1 MLGALHPNKLVNKAN
16 NTGPK
21 RPRPQPERPP
31 PFDMSTVPEVFRAY
45 VKDFVAG
52 RIFSSEYEAV
62 QERAYEENED
72 MSYMP
77 EVEVEDS
84 TDIMS
89 REFEHEH
96 VEEVEEIELEDRP
109 RYRYLKDFR
118 ETAHALELTKEDMF
132 RSYDIDEKNITY
144 SQDGALDGAIE
155 SVMDDFPELW
165 TRMNTVLVDDLVAFT
180 DATADLVL
188 RMVQLHAD
196 LSGSVDDLPEQYD
209 RLTQQWKDTFTPPDS
224 DDDE

>member
-1 MLGALHPNKLVNKAN
+1 MLRALHLNKLVNKAN

-21 RPRPQPERPP
+21 RPRPQAERPP
-31 PFDMSTVPEVFRAY
+31 PFDLSAMPELFRAY
-45 VKDFVAG
+45 VKDFVSG
-52 RIFSSEYEAV
+52 IIFSSEYEAV
-62 QERAYEENED
+62 EERAYEENED

-109 RYRYLKDFR
+109 NYRYLKDFR
-118 ETAHALELTKEDMF
+118 ETAHALELTRKDMF

-165 TRMNTVLVDDLVAFT
+165 THMNTVRVDDLVAFT
-180 DATADLVL
+180 DATSDLVL
-188 RMVQLHAD
+188 RMVQLHAH
-196 LSGSVDDLPEQYD
+196 LSGSVDDLPEQYA
-209 RLTQQWKDTFTPPDS
+209 RLKQEWNDKFAPPDS